1 MRASSSFRLPG
12 EKTAPHNLDLNSQ
25 RPDLT
30 IPEYGRN
37 IQKMVEFA
45 MTIEDREQRNQC
57 CRAILSVMGQLF
69 PYLRD
74 IEDFNHKLWDHLFI
88 MSDFK
93 LDVDSPY
100 PRPEAAELDSPPQ
113 RIPYPQ
119 GEVKFGH
126 YGRYVQS
133 MIEKC
138 VVLEEVEERKAFE
151 LSIANLMKMNALNW
165 NRNTV
170 TDDVVIKDLRYL
182 SKGLIALEDSTQ
194 LHAVKTIQ
202 GVKYQD
208 FEEDDFRNKGK
219 KKIKKKFKKRI

>member
-1 MRASSSFRLPG
+1 MRASSSFRLPD
-12 EKTAPHNLDLNSQ
+12 EQTTPHNLEMNSQ
-25 RPDLT
+25 RPDLI

-37 IQKMVEFA
+37 IQRMVEFA
-45 MTIEDREQRNQC
+45 MTIEDREERNQC

-74 IEDFNHKLWDHLFI
+74 IDDFNHKLWDHLFI
-88 MSDFK
+88 MSNFR

-100 PRPEAAELDSPPQ
+100 PRPEAEQLDSPPN

-119 GEVKFGH
+119 GDVKFGH

-138 VVLEEVEERKAFE
+138 VEMEEGPERSAFT
-151 LSIANLMKMNALNW
+151 LAIANLMKQNALNW

-170 TDDVVIKDLRYL
+170 TDDVVMKDLRYL
-182 SKGLIALEDSTQ
+182 SKGVLTLEEGTQ

-202 GVKYQD
+202 GPKLQD
-208 FEEDDFRNKGK
+208 FVEDSFRSRNKK
-219 KKIKKKFKKRI
+219 KPKKKFKKR

>member
-12 EKTAPHNLDLNSQ
+12 EQASPHNLEMNSQ
-25 RPDLT
+25 RPDLI

-37 IQKMVEFA
+37 IQRMVEYA
-45 MTIEDREQRNQC
+45 LTLEDREQRNQC

-74 IEDFNHKLWDHLFI
+74 VDDFNHKLWDHLHI
-88 MSDFK
+88 MSNFK
-93 LDVDSPY
+93 LEVDSPY
-100 PRPEAAELDSPPQ
+100 PRPLPEELDSPPD

-119 GEVKFGH
+119 GDVKFGH

-138 VVLEEVEERKAFE
+138 MGMEDGPERNAFT
-151 LSIANLMKMNALNW
+151 LSIANLMKQNALNW

-170 TDDVVIKDLRYL
+170 TDDVVLKDLNYL
-182 SKGLIALEDSTQ
+182 SKGTLAIEEGAQ
-194 LHAVKTIQ
+194 LTAVKTIQ
-202 GVKYQD
+202 GPKLQD
-208 FEEDDFRNKGK
+208 FVDESFRSRNKK
-219 KKIKKKFKKRI
+219 KPKKKFKKQR